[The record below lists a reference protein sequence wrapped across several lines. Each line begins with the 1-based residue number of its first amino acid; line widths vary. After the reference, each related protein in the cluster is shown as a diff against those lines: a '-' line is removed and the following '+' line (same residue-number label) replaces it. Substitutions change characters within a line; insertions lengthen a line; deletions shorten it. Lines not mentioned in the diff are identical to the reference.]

1 MLRDSG
7 PLAPSTYY
15 NISMTFVKDKSKYC
29 SFYEMAKRR
38 SPALKS
44 VRNPGS
50 RDGQTSAPRDSEVR
64 EEVGLGWDSAGL
76 RIVSVFSAGSPP
88 LHP

>member
-1 MLRDSG
+1 MLGQHVPSGGQGTDKRMKKERMLRDSG

-38 SPALKS
+38 SPALKP

-50 RDGQTSAPRDSEVR
+50 RDSG
-64 EEVGLGWDSAGL
+64 
-76 RIVSVFSAGSPP
+76 PP
-88 LHP
+88 LLGILR